1 METHWFLFLVQ
12 ILAKLE
18 LANPTGSHKDRV
30 AHKVVKGM
38 LCIYEQEMDVFN
50 KRYEIDLGKVGT
62 LIIPTSGNLGIAVA
76 AAAAKTHRVIV
87 VVPEKT
93 SSDRIQ
99 MLKALGA
106 EIMRS
111 PTEARPDAPESA
123 FSVAAKLKEQLPNSH
138 VIEEVSEEDMH
149 LEKLLIGD
157 IA

>member
-1 METHWFLFLVQ
+1 M
-12 ILAKLE
+12 
-18 LANPTGSHKDRV
+18 
-30 AHKVVKGM
+30 
-38 LCIYEQEMDVFN
+38 
-50 KRYEIDLGKVGT
+50 
-62 LIIPTSGNLGIAVA
+62 IIPTSGNLGIAVA

-123 FSVAAKLKEQLPNSH
+123 FSVAAKLKEQLPNSY
-138 VIEEVSEEDMH
+138 VIEEVSKEDMDQ
-149 LEKLLIGD
+149 EKLLIRLLLRPSWKESTMMSWQRRLCSKQK
-157 IA
+157 

>member
-1 METHWFLFLVQ
+1 
-12 ILAKLE
+12 
-18 LANPTGSHKDRV
+18 
-30 AHKVVKGM
+30 
-38 LCIYEQEMDVFN
+38 MDVFN